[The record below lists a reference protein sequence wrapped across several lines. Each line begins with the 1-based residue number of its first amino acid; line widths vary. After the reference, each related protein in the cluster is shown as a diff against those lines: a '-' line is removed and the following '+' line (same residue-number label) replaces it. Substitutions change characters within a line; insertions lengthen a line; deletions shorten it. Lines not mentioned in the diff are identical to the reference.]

1 MDTIIA
7 VVDGGQRPDPA
18 TGVVTIVS
26 GLPRSGTSMMM
37 RMLEAAGLDPL
48 CDGVRQPDVDNP
60 NGYYELERV
69 KALVRGDRDWVEDA
83 RGRVVKVVSP
93 LLRYLPD
100 DQQYRVILMHRN
112 MDEVL
117 ASQDRMLANRGQP
130 DRVTDDARLADLF
143 EQDLA
148 QVASWAEA
156 RPHVSCLQVDYNRL
170 LIEPEDELRRIVEF
184 LDAGLDIEAMAHIV
198 DPALYRVRR

>member
-1 MDTIIA
+1 
-7 VVDGGQRPDPA
+7 
-18 TGVVTIVS
+18 
-26 GLPRSGTSMMM
+26 MMM

-100 DQQYRVILMHRN
+100 DQQYRVILMRRN